1 MSVHGPLV
9 LNELERFN
17 IGALLAEEPL
27 SISLKQ
33 AKGIVSN
40 SASCSLLQEQTSEQE
55 TSAAVCAIDVST
67 SLVAL
72 QGWKHCPQ
80 TGHRR
85 RIERP

>member
-1 MSVHGPLV
+1 M

-17 IGALLAEEPL
+17 IGTLLAEAPL
-27 SISLKQ
+27 SISLKHTTWGLK
-33 AKGIVSN
+33 KGMVSN

-55 TSAAVCAIDVST
+55 TSAAVCAIDVSN

-80 TGHRR
+80 TGHRP